1 MKELFKLFCAGF
13 MQVFL
18 IAVNT
23 YCIAKE
29 IYFFMVPSGFLI
41 SFLWTY
47 NVKRISIGKMVDRV
61 VYSSGAVTGNILGV
75 LLIKFLYGL
84 SK

>member
-1 MKELFKLFCAGF
+1 MKLFIAGF

-23 YCIAKE
+23 YCIARE
-29 IYFFMVPSGFLI
+29 IYLFMVPSGFFI

-47 NVKRISIGKMVDRV
+47 NVKKISIGKMKDRLL
-61 VYSSGAVTGNILGV
+61 YCFGAVTGNICGV
-75 LLIKFLYGL
+75 LLIKYLYRIFQ
-84 SK
+84 